1 MKDQREVELVEA
13 NFNVEDN
20 FEQIVMTAKR

>member
-1 MKDQREVELVEA
+1 MKDQRKIELVEA
-13 NFNVEDN
+13 NFNVDDN